1 MDANLPTA
9 EQADLARD
17 YMTNQ
22 IHVPAFVEK
31 LASHNI
37 TPKSD
42 AELTQ
47 LLQLGAVLHE
57 AEAQGRTKQAG
68 ENPFLTAVLERF
80 KPAQAVDTDAHVKQ
94 SADGLISKQELA
106 KTAAL
111 VYAHVANGGELAP
124 TE

>member
-1 MDANLPTA
+1 MSDNLPTA
-9 EQADLARD
+9 EQANLARD

-37 TPKSD
+37 TPKTEE
-42 AELTQ
+42 ELTQ

-57 AEAQGRTKQAG
+57 AEAQGQTKQAG
-68 ENPFLTAVLERF
+68 ENPFLTAVLNRF
-80 KPAQAVDTDAHVKQ
+80 TPTQPVDVGTHVKQ
-94 SADGLISKQELA
+94 SADGLISQQELA

-111 VYAHVANGGELAP
+111 VYAHVAFGGELAP